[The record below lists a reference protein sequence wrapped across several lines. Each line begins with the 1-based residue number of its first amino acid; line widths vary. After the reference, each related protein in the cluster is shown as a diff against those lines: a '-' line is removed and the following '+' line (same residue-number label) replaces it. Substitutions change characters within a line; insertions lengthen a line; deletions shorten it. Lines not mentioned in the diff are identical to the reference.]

1 MIVEDE
7 CQYNVKYT
15 VALKIIVKEMEY
27 VLTQI
32 YTERN
37 KKLPLQKNILIL
49 L

>member
-7 CQYNVKYT
+7 RQYNVKYT